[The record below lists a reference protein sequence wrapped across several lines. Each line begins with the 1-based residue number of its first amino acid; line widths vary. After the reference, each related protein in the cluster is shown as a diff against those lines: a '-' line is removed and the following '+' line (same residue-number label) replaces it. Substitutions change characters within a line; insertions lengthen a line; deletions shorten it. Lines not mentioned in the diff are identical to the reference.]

1 MGPEV
6 LSRHAV
12 NRALLARQQLL
23 SRPPDGADGPDGAG
37 RVIAM
42 VEHLVGMQ
50 AQAPFPPY
58 YGLLARLDGFRA
70 ADLAGLLLGRDVVRI
85 ALMRGTIHLVSA
97 RDCLLLRP
105 LLQPVLDRALSH
117 TFGRQLAGADV
128 PAVAEA
134 GRVLA
139 EQEPR
144 TFAELGSL
152 LAGTW
157 PDHPPPA
164 LAQAP
169 GIPRPKRGSGV
180 RSAGTPRWPCWSS
193 ATWPPS
199 ARPRCVTCRPGPG

>member
-1 MGPEV
+1 MARRPMGPEV
-6 LSRHAV
+6 LSRHAL

-23 SRPPDGADGPDGAG
+23 SRGADGADGAG

-70 ADLAGLLLGRDVVRI
+70 ADLAGLLLGRDMVRI

-157 PDHPPPA
+157 
-164 LAQAP
+164 
-169 GIPRPKRGSGV
+169 
-180 RSAGTPRWPCWSS
+180 
-193 ATWPPS
+193 
-199 ARPRCVTCRPGPG
+199 